1 MSDLAKILELAQPL
15 TRDADTPE
23 REAIAGLFPRGYLSI
38 LAAPAGTGKTW
49 LMQYLACQVSVGGN
63 VLAGLRTRHSPMKCL
78 IFAGETGRDLL
89 LRRLK
94 LTSWNCNP
102 KLLRVYD
109 AIELQRAGVN
119 VMLNEDE
126 GRATFLGILGAEN
139 PDLVFIDTLIS
150 FHSADESKQADMSGI
165 YRFLLKTASACDCAI
180 VANHHTRKRNNKNP
194 AQVLGQDDVIGTS
207 AGVRL
212 SASVYIAEQDA
223 DPLGQADAE
232 FPTVWVRNV
241 KTWDVKVPPF
251 SFTFYREQY
260 GAHRL
265 DFRITWGNTADSE
278 ERSARARLRRMLDD
292 FDEGAVLTLD
302 IVGSQLCVSQ
312 DNARKMLER
321 AENYGDVER
330 VNIPTGK
337 GTGTAWKV
345 LRNSRRG

>member
-1 MSDLAKILELAQPL
+1 MTELADILKLAQPL
-15 TRDADTPE
+15 TRDADAPD

-63 VLAGLRTRHSPMKCL
+63 VLAGLRTQHAPMKTL

-94 LTSWNCNP
+94 LTTWDCNP
-102 KLLRVYD
+102 ALLRVYD

-126 GRATFLGILGAEN
+126 GRATFLGILAAEN
-139 PDLVFIDTLIS
+139 PDLVFLDTLIS
-150 FHSADESKQADMSGI
+150 FHSADESKQADMSGV
-165 YRFLLKTASACDCAI
+165 YRFLLKTASTCDCAI

-212 SASVYIAEQDA
+212 AASVYIAEQSD
-223 DPLGQADAE
+223 DPLVSNDAE

-251 SFTFYREQY
+251 SFTFYRETY

-265 DFRITWGNTADSE
+265 DFRITWGNTAETE
-278 ERSARARLRRMLDD
+278 ERSARSRLRRMVRD
-292 FDEGAVLTLD
+292 FPVDAVITTEM
-302 IVGSQLCVSQ
+302 VAAQLQVSQ

-321 AENYGDVER
+321 AEGFGDVER
-330 VNIPTGK
+330 VSIPKGN

-345 LRNSRRG
+345 LSNSRNG